1 MSKGHPQTPPNFDAT
16 LRCRSKRKPRRWVWS
31 RTRGSS
37 LSPSERERAEASRR
51 RSRKCSMRKR
61 RWSSG
66 GGARGLA
73 KARRVRRASLR
84 MAGQEPPLRRPSDLP
99 LRIRCHEAGQDADCG
114 SRVRGSSLFASGLWT
129 SGAACEDQKARR
141 SRAPIELFGFLT
153 TEPNAIVAPIHPK
166 AMTVILM
173 TLTDADVWLTADA
186 PKALELQRPLP
197 AHALR
202 IVASGVEEMELRLER
217 SARGYDANCARR
229 PPSQSNQHQGGE
241 GPNSGRRLHRFHDCG
256 DREPSKGATGCR

>member
-99 LRIRCHEAGQDADCG
+99 LRIRCHEAGQDADV
-114 SRVRGSSLFASGLWT
+114 VR
-129 SGAACEDQKARR
+129 ACEDRHCSLRAYGHLARR
-141 SRAPIELFGFLT
+141 ARTKKHAGRGPPLSYLVSSRPSPTPLSRQSI
-153 TEPNAIVAPIHPK
+153 P
-166 AMTVILM
+166 
-173 TLTDADVWLTADA
+173 
-186 PKALELQRPLP
+186 RP
-197 AHALR
+197 
-202 IVASGVEEMELRLER
+202 
-217 SARGYDANCARR
+217 
-229 PPSQSNQHQGGE
+229 
-241 GPNSGRRLHRFHDCG
+241 
-256 DREPSKGATGCR
+256 